1 MIYFIFGKDTFR
13 SWQKVLRIINQYFK
27 KNPSS
32 LNYKVFEE
40 ENLNFLDFKLY
51 VVSQSM
57 FPKKKLILVKE
68 ASKNKQFVEDF
79 LKAEKSFLKTEDAV
93 IIFYEKE
100 KINKNSAFFKYL
112 LKVAEKFEE
121 FDLLD
126 KEKLRLWIEK
136 EVSRYNFKI
145 TPEAI
150 DAMISYFSND
160 LWQISSTISKIIAFK
175 KEKEKIIEK
184 EDVEAFFPFKEE
196 GLFSLFETFFQ
207 KRKDAIFLFQKEIE
221 KGTPPSLI
229 LFYLWINTK
238 LLLIL
243 KEMIERKTPYYL
255 IKKTFFSL
263 EIPSQKSEYILCKNL
278 ELAKKISLAE
288 LKNLY
293 QKISH
298 LDIIIKSGKGDP
310 ENNLFLLFLQS

>member
-13 SWQKVLRIINQYFK
+13 SWQKVLRIINHYFR

-79 LKAEKSFLKTEDAV
+79 VKAEKSFLKTDDAV

-121 FDLLD
+121 FDLLG

-136 EVSRYNFKI
+136 EVLRYNFKI
-145 TPEAI
+145 TPVAI
-150 DAMISYFSND
+150 DTMISYFSND

-175 KEKEKIIEK
+175 KDKEKIIEK
-184 EDVEAFFPFKEE
+184 EDVEAFSPFKEE
-196 GLFSLFETFFQ
+196 GIFSLFETFFQ
-207 KRKDAIFLFQKEIE
+207 KRKEAIFLFQKEIE

-263 EIPSQKSEYILCKNL
+263 EIPSRKSEYILRKNL
-278 ELAKKISLAE
+278 ELAKKISLTE

-293 QKISH
+293 QKISN

-310 ENNLFLLFLQS
+310 ENNIFLLFLQS